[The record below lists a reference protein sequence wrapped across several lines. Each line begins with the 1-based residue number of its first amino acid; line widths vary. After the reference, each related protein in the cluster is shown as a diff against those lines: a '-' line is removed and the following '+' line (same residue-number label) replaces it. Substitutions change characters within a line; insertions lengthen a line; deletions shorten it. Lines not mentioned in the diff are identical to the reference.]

1 MAAKLLNLL
10 PSHGARERRER
21 WQFDIRF
28 SQCDG
33 LSGLGDLS
41 SNLGSVE
48 GEVCV
53 QLARHAKV
61 AVSQCAAVAGGSASW
76 EADAGVLSLVC
87 TLKAHEGGA
96 RVDMY
101 AVPQPCRSRTYGP
114 RIPASG
120 FCLPATGV
128 LYTSACLGTTGG
140 GFDPKPFKLT
150 LLQQH
155 AARPACSGR
164 RTQVSH
170 SAPAA
175 SIDGPAQP
183 DAIMGCL
190 WLGVH
195 PVLLPRA

>member
-28 SQCDG
+28 TQCDG

-76 EADAGVLSLVC
+76 GADAGVLSLVC

-101 AVPQPCRSRTYGP
+101 AVPQPCRSR
-114 RIPASG
+114 A
-120 FCLPATGV
+120 A
-128 LYTSACLGTTGG
+128 
-140 GFDPKPFKLT
+140 
-150 LLQQH
+150 
-155 AARPACSGR
+155 AAR
-164 RTQVSH
+164 T
-170 SAPAA
+170 APAY
-175 SIDGPAQP
+175 Q
-183 DAIMGCL
+183 
-190 WLGVH
+190 
-195 PVLLPRA
+195 PRAFAYHPRAYCTHPRALTPQAAASTPSRSS